1 MRYKEAAARTETAR
15 RARRDDPARSSLRNP
30 LVLVRMLLFLPLAA
44 IAGAGAAYLFK
55 RDRRYLR
62 FIWRVVQYT
71 ILLLLGILVF
81 YAFERL
87 VVV

>member
-1 MRYKEAAARTETAR
+1 MRYKEAAAIT

-30 LVLVRMLLFLPLAA
+30 LVLVRMLLFLALAA

-55 RDRRYLR
+55 RDKRYLR
-62 FIWRVVQYT
+62 FVWRVVQYT
-71 ILLLLGILVF
+71 ILLLLGILIF

-87 VVV
+87 IVVA

>member
-1 MRYKEAAARTETAR
+1 
-15 RARRDDPARSSLRNP
+15 
-30 LVLVRMLLFLPLAA
+30 MLLFLALAA

-62 FIWRVVQYT
+62 LIWRVVQYT
-71 ILLLLGILVF
+71 ILLLLAILIF

-87 VVV
+87 VVIA

>member
-1 MRYKEAAARTETAR
+1 M
-15 RARRDDPARSSLRNP
+15 
-30 LVLVRMLLFLPLAA
+30 VLVRLLLFLALAA

-55 RDRRYLR
+55 RDPRYLR
-62 FIWRVVQYT
+62 FIGRVIKYT

-87 VVV
+87 LVVV

>member
-1 MRYKEAAARTETAR
+1 
-15 RARRDDPARSSLRNP
+15 
-30 LVLVRMLLFLPLAA
+30 MLLFLALAA

-87 VVV
+87 VVVA

>member
-1 MRYKEAAARTETAR
+1 MSGAL
-15 RARRDDPARSSLRNP
+15 PLRNP
-30 LVLVRMLLFLPLAA
+30 LVLVRLLLFLALAA

-62 FIWRVVQYT
+62 FIGRVVKYT
-71 ILLLLGILVF
+71 ILLLLGVLVF

-87 VVV
+87 VAVV